1 MHCAIIGLGEAGS
14 RYATALVK
22 AGHTVIAFDPRD
34 VPAPAGINLAASE
47 AEAVAE
53 ADLVLVLTSA
63 AVARKIAETC
73 APHLKQGTTYADM
86 TSSAP
91 AEMEHLAHDVELKG
105 AHFADVAILGP
116 VTVAGAATPLMISG
130 SGAPKAAD
138 VFRELGA
145 TVDTLDAAA
154 GAAMSHKLLRS
165 VFMKGL
171 ASLVVEAVTA
181 GEAAGASEWI
191 RNEIAKQLAG
201 DGQAVIDRF
210 LTGTRLH
217 AERRGFEMESA
228 RDYLSS
234 MSVAAE
240 MTSGTVASLKRL
252 AEETASAAPTPRSTD
267 NESNLA
273 PSSAKV

>member
-14 RYATALVK
+14 RYATALVG
-22 AGHTVIAFDPRD
+22 AGHTVTAFDPRD
-34 VPAPAGINLAASE
+34 VPAPDGVALAASE
-47 AEAVAE
+47 AEAVSH
-53 ADLVLVLTSA
+53 ADIVLVLTSA

-73 APHLKQGTTYADM
+73 APHLKAGAIYADL

-91 AEMEHLAHDVELKG
+91 AEMEALATEVEQTG

-130 SGAPKAAD
+130 SGAQTAAD
-138 VFRELGA
+138 ILGGLGA
-145 TVDTLDAAA
+145 PVDTLEAPA
-154 GAAMSHKLLRS
+154 GAAMAHKLLRS

-171 ASLVVEAVTA
+171 ASLIVEAVSA
-181 GEAAGASEWI
+181 GDAAGAREWI

-234 MSVAAE
+234 MGVAAE

-252 AEETASAAPTPRSTD
+252 AQETASGTPTPRSSD

-273 PSSAKV
+273 SSSAKA

>member
-14 RYATALVK
+14 RYATALVG
-22 AGHTVIAFDPRD
+22 AGHTVTAFDPRD
-34 VPAPAGINLAASE
+34 VPAPEGVSLAASE
-47 AEAVAE
+47 AEAVTE
-53 ADLVLVLTSA
+53 ADLILVLTSA
-63 AVARKIAETC
+63 AVARKITETS
-73 APHLKQGTTYADM
+73 APHLKQEAIYADM

-91 AEMEHLAHDVELKG
+91 AEMESLAEDVEQTG

-130 SGAPKAAD
+130 TGATKAAD

-145 TVDTLDAAA
+145 TVDTLDAPA
-154 GAAMSHKLLRS
+154 GAAMAHKLLRS

-171 ASLVVEAVTA
+171 ASLIVEAISA
-181 GEAAGASEWI
+181 GEAAGATEWI

-234 MSVAAE
+234 LNVDAE

-252 AEETASAAPTPRSTD
+252 AQDTASGSPTPRSTD

-273 PSSAKV
+273 TSSAKA